1 MVANQCSEPEIPVDT
16 LVVFMRGVL
25 RWESALR
32 ELNLMWRLIESSA
45 KMNCPQE
52 ARALLP
58 MLQTTREGLQ
68 RLEVD
73 LVQSLVAQ
81 SLREVL
87 TDLRTSA
94 HHVIDIVVRS
104 LYERTA
110 DVGFLATDAQLCAY
124 VERLSDGQGVQ

>member
-25 RWESALR
+25 RCESALR

-58 MLQTTREGLQ
+58 MLQATREGLQ
-68 RLEVD
+68 CLEVD
-73 LVQSLVAQ
+73 LVQP
-81 SLREVL
+81 
-87 TDLRTSA
+87 LRT
-94 HHVIDIVVRS
+94 HRRRGFFGHGCTVVR
-104 LYERTA
+104 LR
-110 DVGFLATDAQLCAY
+110 GRAQ
-124 VERLSDGQGVQ
+124 